1 MTYGSYPPGASTPAP
16 AVPPP
21 SSPPP
26 SRLGG
31 IAIVTAVLAV
41 VVVLGIVAGV
51 VVWTINGRTNPDPGA
66 TGSPSPGITSGGDST
81 PPRPPAGSPGPPVG
95 AANLP
100 TSGDLVWPA
109 PLAWQVETTA
119 EGPQATAMAPCQT
132 WQPTGE
138 PPETAVQVRT
148 YSLQKSDKGAGSAIA
163 YVISYASEADAERA
177 VATLVADG
185 MSCGQRIQGKQ
196 GPQME
201 LDLPLG
207 HGTFTDVV
215 WTDNGATTAGAWGVA
230 RHGSR
235 LVWLWAQVP
244 GDGSPWAGHSDGH
257 PMAASLGRALGRLN
271 Y

>member
-1 MTYGSYPPGASTPAP
+1 MSYGSYPPGAPAP
-16 AVPPP
+16 APAAP
-21 SSPPP
+21 PPP

-31 IAIVTAVLAV
+31 IAIVIAVLAV

-51 VVWTINGRTNPDPGA
+51 VVWTINGSANPDPGA
-66 TGSPSPGITSGGDST
+66 TGSPSAGSASGGDST
-81 PPRPPAGSPGPPVG
+81 PPQLPTGSPGPPVG

-109 PLAWQVETTA
+109 PLAWKVETTT
-119 EGPQATAMAPCQT
+119 EGPQAAVTAPCQT
-132 WQPTGE
+132 WRPTGE

-148 YSLQKSDKGAGSAIA
+148 YSLQKADSGAGSAIA

-177 VATLVADG
+177 AESVISDG
-185 MSCGQRIQGKQ
+185 MSCGERIQGRQ
-196 GPQME
+196 GPRME

-207 HGTFTDVV
+207 HGVFTDVV
-215 WTDNGATTAGAWGVA
+215 WTDNGTTAVGAWGVA

-257 PMAASLGRALGRLN
+257 PMAASLARALGRLN